1 MVSCVV
7 DVGAARLVTGQVLQ
21 QRGLTHE
28 VHHPN
33 AVVAHPLHK
42 RPNQRSWHLVVHEL
56 RHSCSR
62 SRPMRKRAPRRGGAG
77 SGGWSEMPAEVH
89 VKLWVFIVL
98 LFVRVAVRV
107 RDPNYWRPACVS
119 AC

>member
-1 MVSCVV
+1 
-7 DVGAARLVTGQVLQ
+7 
-21 QRGLTHE
+21 
-28 VHHPN
+28 
-33 AVVAHPLHK
+33 
-42 RPNQRSWHLVVHEL
+42 
-56 RHSCSR
+56 
-62 SRPMRKRAPRRGGAG
+62 
-77 SGGWSEMPAEVH
+77 MPAEVH